1 MRSLSPATVVDDA
14 SAFGVGSGV
23 YDADED
29 DDDEDDEED
38 DADDGGGAGGRGS
51 STAGTTTALRGTASV
66 TPMDLAEFLRCLS
79 AVLRSS
85 ETATV
90 DVVEFR

>member
-14 SAFGVGSGV
+14 SAFGVGGGV

-29 DDDEDDEED
+29 DDEDVEED
-38 DADDGGGAGGRGS
+38 DADDVGGAGGRGS